1 MSKLLRPRGNHL
13 YLQKLT
19 FPPISISPQIQTK
32 FPPKPNNYLL
42 SLSRN
47 SFSLFKS
54 FSLSL
59 QIILSLSLSLSLLL
73 SLVGIHSPSLSRSQI
88 ILSLSKF
95 LQSAMDRLCESD
107 PWYDEMKSAKRIMQQ
122 LEEVAMMEEIPIIC
136 PCGGRILDIISEK
149 DGDKGKR
156 YYECTD
162 YKVN

>member
-1 MSKLLRPRGNHL
+1 
-13 YLQKLT
+13 
-19 FPPISISPQIQTK
+19 
-32 FPPKPNNYLL
+32 
-42 SLSRN
+42 
-47 SFSLFKS
+47 
-54 FSLSL
+54 
-59 QIILSLSLSLSLLL
+59 
-73 SLVGIHSPSLSRSQI
+73 
-88 ILSLSKF
+88 
-95 LQSAMDRLCESD
+95 MDRLCESD